1 MGNARRI
8 LLVTDDSAVAKTLD
22 EAFSGKG
29 IGVIAVP
36 TGEEA
41 LWQLEND
48 GIGAI
53 LTDMVLRG
61 MSGHELEE
69 EVRERQPGLPVFIVA
84 GGRVSTEKFAE
95 ITERVLAGAAPE
107 TAPAQ
112 PQAAA
117 NSGSRLKDVV
127 LFLLGPLI
135 ALGYVVIFPVV
146 GLGMLVYSAFEAKPA
161 AEEAEPLP
169 VAATPKTSL
178 LKAFGM
184 MLAIAA
190 VGVFYGLVAPFMGIV
205 LVVWFGLEA
214 WGKAGAR
221 AIGSGRS

>member
-1 MGNARRI
+1 MGIARRI
-8 LLVTDDSAVAKTLD
+8 LLVTDDSAVARTLD

-29 IGVIAVP
+29 IGVVAVP
-36 TGEEA
+36 TGEDA

-48 GIGAI
+48 GFDAI
-53 LTDMVLRG
+53 LTDLVLRG

-84 GGRVSTEKFAE
+84 GGRASTEMLAA
-95 ITERVLAGAAPE
+95 IADRVLSSAAP
-107 TAPAQ
+107 AVAAAQ
-112 PQAAA
+112 PQAVAR
-117 NSGSRLKDVV
+117 SGSRLRDVV
-127 LFLLGPLI
+127 LFLLGPLV
-135 ALGYVVIFPVV
+135 ALGYVVAFPVV

-161 AEEAEPLP
+161 AEEAEPP
-169 VAATPKTSL
+169 PAAASPKTSL

-214 WGKAGAR
+214 WGKVGVR